1 MAAINSLLFFCFFF
15 VPFDDESR
23 LGFLLFFVKYRREV
37 FSRKRKIGRYLA
49 VIGPIL
55 LDLLDQRLIFSR
67 DILNKIVLSLRSGSF
82 GKRKVFKLKRRNLWI
97 DPRASNRRIS

>member
-1 MAAINSLLFFCFFF
+1 MAAINALLFFCFFF

-55 LDLLDQRLIFSR
+55 LNLLDQRCLLIFSR
-67 DILNKIVLSLRSGSF
+67 DILNKIVLSSF
-82 GKRKVFKLKRRNLWI
+82 WLFWKEKDV
-97 DPRASNRRIS
+97 